1 MPMPSYKLDKG
12 IRNRQDLAA
21 SVAQSIEATN
31 LSLGMDPDP
40 HIGFDIP
47 ALDLPQGKEAVE
59 QTLQAVFA
67 KANGELA
74 RLLQDVRT
82 KSAAGQLGAAAQN
95 GSTNKLL
102 MRAIQCAVKQY
113 LLQAELGSLA
123 LRDELTGV
131 YNRRGFLALAERQ
144 LKLGHRSGRA
154 ILVFFADV
162 DGLKQI
168 NDKFGHKEGDLAL
181 VHAAQVLEKTFRDS
195 DVIARFGGDEF
206 AVLAL
211 EVSGHSE
218 STIRARLDRN
228 LKELNAR
235 HSRCT
240 LSISLGAARFDPT
253 SPRSPAS
260 IEQLMIRADE
270 AMYEEKRLRSKPVL
284 VTRAD

>member
-21 SVAQSIEATN
+21 SVAQSIAATN
-31 LSLGMDPDP
+31 LSLGMDPGP

-59 QTLQAVFA
+59 QILQAVFA

-82 KSAAGQLGAAAQN
+82 KSAAGQLGTAQN

-113 LLQAELGSLA
+113 MLQAELGNLA
-123 LRDELTGV
+123 LSDELTGV

-181 VHAAQVLEKTFRDS
+181 VRAAQVLEKTFRDS

-235 HSRCT
+235 DSRYT

-270 AMYEEKRLRSKPVL
+270 AMYEEKRLRSKPFL
-284 VTRAD
+284 VTGAD

>member
-1 MPMPSYKLDKG
+1 MPSYKLDKG
-12 IRNRQDLAA
+12 IRNRQDLTA
-21 SVAQSIEATN
+21 SVAQSIGATN

-40 HIGFDIP
+40 HFGFDIP
-47 ALDLPQGKEAVE
+47 ALDLPLGKEAVE
-59 QTLQAVFA
+59 QILQAVFA

-82 KSAAGQLGAAAQN
+82 KSAAGQLGTAQN

-113 LLQAELGSLA
+113 MLQAELGSLA
-123 LRDELTGV
+123 LSDELTGV

-144 LKLGHRSGRA
+144 LKLGRRSGRA

-168 NDKFGHKEGDLAL
+168 NDKFGHKEGDLTL

-235 HSRCT
+235 DSSYT

-270 AMYEEKRLRSKPVL
+270 AMYEEKRLRSKPAL

>member
-1 MPMPSYKLDKG
+1 LGIDLGSYV
-12 IRNRQDLAA
+12 
-21 SVAQSIEATN
+21 S
-31 LSLGMDPDP
+31 
-40 HIGFDIP
+40 
-47 ALDLPQGKEAVE
+47 ALNLPQGNEAVNQILE
-59 QTLQAVFA
+59 TVLA

-74 RLLQDVRT
+74 KLLQDVRT
-82 KSAAGQLGAAAQN
+82 KSAAGLLDTAQN

-113 LLQAELGSLA
+113 MLQAELGNLA
-123 LRDELTGV
+123 LSDELTGM

-144 LKLGHRSGRA
+144 LKLGRRSGRA

-168 NDKFGHKEGDLAL
+168 NDKFGHGEGDLAL
-181 VHAAQVLEKTFRDS
+181 VRAAQVLEKTFRDS

-218 STIRARLDRN
+218 STIRARLEQN
-228 LKELNAR
+228 LKELNAK
-235 HSRCT
+235 HSRYA
-240 LSISLGAARFDPT
+240 LSISLGAVRFDPT
-253 SPRSPAS
+253 SPRGPAS

-270 AMYEEKRLRSKPVL
+270 AMYEEKRRQSRPFV
-284 VTRAD
+284 VTAGN

>member
-12 IRNRQDLAA
+12 IRNRQDLTA
-21 SVAQSIEATN
+21 SVAQSIGATN
-31 LSLGMDPDP
+31 LSLGMDP
-40 HIGFDIP
+40 HSHFGFDIP

-59 QTLQAVFA
+59 QILQAVFA

-82 KSAAGQLGAAAQN
+82 KSAAGQLGTTQN

-113 LLQAELGSLA
+113 MLQAELGSLA
-123 LRDELTGV
+123 LSDELTGV

-144 LKLGHRSGRA
+144 LKLGRRSGRA

-235 HSRCT
+235 YSRCT

-260 IEQLMIRADE
+260 IEQLMIGADE

>member
-1 MPMPSYKLDKG
+1 MPSYKLDKG
-12 IRNRQDLAA
+12 IRNRLDLAA
-21 SVAQSIEATN
+21 SVAQSIGATN

-40 HIGFDIP
+40 HFGFDIP
-47 ALDLPQGKEAVE
+47 AMDLPRGKEAVE
-59 QTLQAVFA
+59 QILQAVFA

-74 RLLQDVRT
+74 KLLQDVRT
-82 KSAAGQLGAAAQN
+82 KSAAGQLGTAQN

-102 MRAIQCAVKQY
+102 MRAVQCAVKQY
-113 LLQAELGSLA
+113 MLQAELGSLA
-123 LRDELTGV
+123 LSDELTGV

-144 LKLGHRSGRA
+144 LKLGRRSGRA

-195 DVIARFGGDEF
+195 DIVARFGGDEF

-218 STIRARLDRN
+218 STIRARLEQN
-228 LKELNAR
+228 LHELNAQQ
-235 HSRCT
+235 SRYT
-240 LSISLGAARFDPT
+240 LSISLGAMRFDPR
-253 SPRSPAS
+253 SPKSPAS
-260 IEQLMIRADE
+260 IEQLMIQADE
-270 AMYEEKRLRSKPVL
+270 AMYQEKRLRSKPFL
-284 VTRAD
+284 VARAD

>member
-12 IRNRQDLAA
+12 IRNRLDLAA
-21 SVAQSIEATN
+21 SVAQSIGATN

-40 HIGFDIP
+40 HFGFDIP
-47 ALDLPQGKEAVE
+47 AMDLPRGKEAVE
-59 QTLQAVFA
+59 QILQAVFA
-67 KANGELA
+67 KANRELA
-74 RLLQDVRT
+74 KLLQDVRT
-82 KSAAGQLGAAAQN
+82 KSAAGQLATAQN

-102 MRAIQCAVKQY
+102 MRAVQCAVKQY
-113 LLQAELGSLA
+113 MLQAELGSLA
-123 LRDELTGV
+123 LSDELTGL

-144 LKLGHRSGRA
+144 LKLGRRSGRA

-195 DVIARFGGDEF
+195 DIVARFGGDEF

-218 STIRARLDRN
+218 STIRARLEQN
-228 LKELNAR
+228 LHELNAQQ
-235 HSRCT
+235 SRYT
-240 LSISLGAARFDPT
+240 LSISLGAMRFDPR
-253 SPRSPAS
+253 SPKSPAS
-260 IEQLMIRADE
+260 IEQLMIQADE
-270 AMYEEKRLRSKPVL
+270 AMYEEKRLRSKPFL
-284 VTRAD
+284 VARAD

>member
-12 IRNRQDLAA
+12 IRSRQDLTA
-21 SVAQSIEATN
+21 SVAQSMGATN
-31 LSLGMDPDP
+31 LSLGMDPDS
-40 HIGFDIP
+40 HFGFDIP

-59 QTLQAVFA
+59 QILQAVFA

-82 KSAAGQLGAAAQN
+82 KSVAGQLGTAQN
-95 GSTNKLL
+95 GSANKLL

-113 LLQAELGSLA
+113 MLQAELGSLA
-123 LRDELTGV
+123 LSDELTRV

-144 LKLGHRSGRA
+144 LKLGRRSGRA

-168 NDKFGHKEGDLAL
+168 NDKFGHKEGDLVL

-240 LSISLGAARFDPT
+240 LSMSLGAARFDPT

-270 AMYEEKRLRSKPVL
+270 AMYEEKRLRSKSVL

>member
-12 IRNRQDLAA
+12 IRNRQDLTA
-21 SVAQSIEATN
+21 SVAQSIGATN
-31 LSLGMDPDP
+31 LSLGMDPDSQF
-40 HIGFDIP
+40 GFDIP

-59 QTLQAVFA
+59 QILQAVFA

-82 KSAAGQLGAAAQN
+82 KSAAGQLGTTQN

-113 LLQAELGSLA
+113 MLQAELGSLA
-123 LRDELTGV
+123 LSDELTGV

-144 LKLGHRSGRA
+144 LKLGRRSGRA

-235 HSRCT
+235 YSRCT

>member
-12 IRNRQDLAA
+12 IRNRLDLAA
-21 SVAQSIEATN
+21 SVAQSIGATN

-40 HIGFDIP
+40 HFGFDIP
-47 ALDLPQGKEAVE
+47 AMDLPRGKEAVE
-59 QTLQAVFA
+59 QILQAVFA

-74 RLLQDVRT
+74 KLLQDVRT
-82 KSAAGQLGAAAQN
+82 KSAAGQLGTAQN

-102 MRAIQCAVKQY
+102 MRAVQCAVKQY
-113 LLQAELGSLA
+113 MLQAELGSLA
-123 LRDELTGV
+123 LSDELTGL

-144 LKLGHRSGRA
+144 LKLGRRSGRA

-168 NDKFGHKEGDLAL
+168 NDKFGHAEGDLAL

-235 HSRCT
+235 YSRCT

>member
-12 IRNRQDLAA
+12 IRNRQDLAS
-21 SVAQSIEATN
+21 SVAQSIGATN
-31 LSLGMDPDP
+31 LTLRRDLDPRF
-40 HIGFDIP
+40 GFDIP
-47 ALDLPQGKEAVE
+47 GLDLLQGKEAVE
-59 QTLQAVFA
+59 QILQAVFA

-82 KSAAGQLGAAAQN
+82 KSAAGQLGTAQN

-113 LLQAELGSLA
+113 MLQAELGNLA
-123 LRDELTGV
+123 LSDELTGV

-144 LKLGHRSGRA
+144 LKLGRRSGRA

-168 NDKFGHKEGDLAL
+168 NDKFGHKEGDLVL

-270 AMYEEKRLRSKPVL
+270 AMYEEKRLRSKPFL
-284 VTRAD
+284 VTGAD

>member
-12 IRNRQDLAA
+12 IRNRLDLAA
-21 SVAQSIEATN
+21 SVAQSIGATN

-40 HIGFDIP
+40 HFGLDIP
-47 ALDLPQGKEAVE
+47 AMDLPRGKEAVE
-59 QTLQAVFA
+59 QILQAVFA

-74 RLLQDVRT
+74 KLLQDVRT
-82 KSAAGQLGAAAQN
+82 KSAAGQLGTAQN

-102 MRAIQCAVKQY
+102 MRAVQCAVKQY
-113 LLQAELGSLA
+113 MLQAELGSLA
-123 LRDELTGV
+123 LSDELTGL

-144 LKLGHRSGRA
+144 LKLGRRSGRA

-195 DVIARFGGDEF
+195 DIVARFGGDEF

-218 STIRARLDRN
+218 STIRARLEQN
-228 LKELNAR
+228 LHELNAQQ
-235 HSRCT
+235 SRYT
-240 LSISLGAARFDPT
+240 LSISLGAMRFDPR
-253 SPRSPAS
+253 SPKSPAS
-260 IEQLMIRADE
+260 IEQLMIQADE
-270 AMYEEKRLRSKPVL
+270 AMYEEKRLRSKPFL
-284 VTRAD
+284 VARAD

>member
-1 MPMPSYKLDKG
+1 MPSYKLDKG
-12 IRNRQDLAA
+12 IRNRQDLVA
-21 SVAQSIEATN
+21 SVTQSIGTTN

-40 HIGFDIP
+40 HFGFDIP

-59 QTLQAVFA
+59 QILQAVFA

-82 KSAAGQLGAAAQN
+82 KSAAGQLGTAQN

-113 LLQAELGSLA
+113 MLQAELGSLA
-123 LRDELTGV
+123 LSDELTGV

-144 LKLGHRSGRA
+144 LKLGRRSGRA

-235 HSRCT
+235 YSRCT

>member
-1 MPMPSYKLDKG
+1 
-12 IRNRQDLAA
+12 
-21 SVAQSIEATN
+21 
-31 LSLGMDPDP
+31 MDPDP
-40 HIGFDIP
+40 HFGFDIP

-59 QTLQAVFA
+59 QILQAVFA

-82 KSAAGQLGAAAQN
+82 KSAAGQLGTAQN

-113 LLQAELGSLA
+113 MLQAELGSLA
-123 LRDELTGV
+123 LSDELTGV

-144 LKLGHRSGRA
+144 LKLGRRSGRA

-181 VHAAQVLEKTFRDS
+181 VRAAQVLEKTFRDS

-235 HSRCT
+235 DSRYT

-270 AMYEEKRLRSKPVL
+270 AMYEEKRLRAKPFV
-284 VTRAD
+284 VTRAV

>member
-1 MPMPSYKLDKG
+1 
-12 IRNRQDLAA
+12 
-21 SVAQSIEATN
+21 
-31 LSLGMDPDP
+31 
-40 HIGFDIP
+40 
-47 ALDLPQGKEAVE
+47 LDLPRGKEAVE
-59 QTLQAVFA
+59 QILQTVFA

-74 RLLQDVRT
+74 KLLQDVRT
-82 KSAAGQLGAAAQN
+82 QSATGRLGTAQN
-95 GSTNKLL
+95 GSANKLL
-102 MRAIQCAVKQY
+102 MRAVQCAVKQY
-113 LLQAELGSLA
+113 MLQAELGSLA
-123 LRDELTGV
+123 LSDELTGV

-144 LKLGHRSGRA
+144 LKLGRRSGRA

-181 VHAAQVLEKTFRDS
+181 VHAAEVLEKTFRDS

-218 STIRARLDRN
+218 STIRARLEQN
-228 LKELNAR
+228 LKELNAK

-240 LSISLGAARFDPT
+240 LSISLGAVRFDPT
-253 SPRSPAS
+253 NPCSPAS

-270 AMYEEKRLRSKPVL
+270 AMYEEKRLRSRPFL
-284 VTRAD
+284 VTSAD

>member
-1 MPMPSYKLDKG
+1 
-12 IRNRQDLAA
+12 
-21 SVAQSIEATN
+21 
-31 LSLGMDPDP
+31 MDPEP
-40 HIGFDIP
+40 HFGFDIP

-59 QTLQAVFA
+59 QILQAVFA

-82 KSAAGQLGAAAQN
+82 KSAAGQLGNAQN

-102 MRAIQCAVKQY
+102 MRAVQCAVKQY
-113 LLQAELGSLA
+113 MLQAELGSLA
-123 LRDELTGV
+123 LSDELTGV

-144 LKLGHRSGRA
+144 LKLGRRSGRA

-162 DGLKQI
+162 DGLKRI

-181 VHAAQVLEKTFRDS
+181 VHAAQVLGKTFRDS

-218 STIRARLDRN
+218 STIRARLEQN

-240 LSISLGAARFDPT
+240 LSISLGAVRFDPT

-260 IEQLMIRADE
+260 IEQLMMRADE
-270 AMYEEKRLRSKPVL
+270 AMYEEKRRRSGPFL
-284 VTRAD
+284 VTPEA

>member
-12 IRNRQDLAA
+12 IRNRQDLTA
-21 SVAQSIEATN
+21 SVAQSIGATN
-31 LSLGMDPDP
+31 LSLAMDP
-40 HIGFDIP
+40 HSHFGFDIP

-59 QTLQAVFA
+59 QILQAVFA

-82 KSAAGQLGAAAQN
+82 KSAAGQLGTAQN

-102 MRAIQCAVKQY
+102 MRAVQCAVKQY
-113 LLQAELGSLA
+113 MLQAELGNLA
-123 LRDELTGV
+123 LSDELTGV

-144 LKLGHRSGRA
+144 LKLGRRSGRA

-235 HSRCT
+235 YSRCT

-260 IEQLMIRADE
+260 IEQLMIGADE

>member
-1 MPMPSYKLDKG
+1 MPSYKLDKG
-12 IRNRQDLAA
+12 IRNRQDLTA
-21 SVAQSIEATN
+21 SVAQSIGATN

-40 HIGFDIP
+40 HFGFDIP
-47 ALDLPQGKEAVE
+47 ALDLPLGKEAVE
-59 QTLQAVFA
+59 QILQAVFA
-67 KANGELA
+67 NANGELA

-82 KSAAGQLGAAAQN
+82 KSAAGQLGSTQN

-113 LLQAELGSLA
+113 MLQAELGSLA
-123 LRDELTGV
+123 LSDELTGV

-144 LKLGHRSGRA
+144 LKLGRRSGRA

-235 HSRCT
+235 YSRCT

>member
-12 IRNRQDLAA
+12 IRNRLDLAA
-21 SVAQSIEATN
+21 SVAQSIGATN
-31 LSLGMDPDP
+31 LSLGMDPDL
-40 HIGFDIP
+40 HFGFDIP
-47 ALDLPQGKEAVE
+47 AMDLPRGKEAVE
-59 QTLQAVFA
+59 QILQAVFA

-74 RLLQDVRT
+74 KLLQDVRT
-82 KSAAGQLGAAAQN
+82 KSAAGQLGTAQN

-102 MRAIQCAVKQY
+102 MRAVQCAVKQY
-113 LLQAELGSLA
+113 MLQAELGSLA
-123 LRDELTGV
+123 LSDELTGV

-144 LKLGHRSGRA
+144 LKLGRRSGRA

-195 DVIARFGGDEF
+195 DIVARFGGDEF

-218 STIRARLDRN
+218 STIRARLEQN
-228 LKELNAR
+228 LHELNAQQ
-235 HSRCT
+235 SRYT
-240 LSISLGAARFDPT
+240 LSISLGAMRFDPR
-253 SPRSPAS
+253 SPKSPAS
-260 IEQLMIRADE
+260 IEQLMIQADE
-270 AMYEEKRLRSKPVL
+270 AMYEEKRLRSKPFL
-284 VTRAD
+284 VARAD